1 MKYTDE
7 MVAALKDFADKY
19 ADEIPYEDVE
29 AFTEEFNE
37 RFADANASH
46 RSIAGKLRHM
56 DYDLARKTTAASKY
70 TPEMEETIRQMCAD
84 EDNLPS
90 QEALAEALG
99 VSCQS
104 IGGKLISM
112 GIYGVKKEHKA
123 SSDYER
129 KFTPEDEATI
139 IEMVNAPGDTYI
151 EDIAEKLGK
160 TVNQVR
166 GRLAGM
172 RIKGVL
178 TRDKKANKKAR
189 IYTDELL
196 ASIKED
202 IDAGISLEDIAE
214 KFNLNFVGLR
224 SIAGKKGLIKKVEKA
239 KFWTEEKV
247 AELIE
252 HIENGLT
259 RKAVADAMNTT
270 VAVVGKQ
277 AKKLGL
283 EFAEE

>member
-7 MVAALKDFADKY
+7 MVVVLKDFADKY

-151 EDIAEKLGK
+151 EDIAEK
-160 TVNQVR
+160 
-166 GRLAGM
+166 
-172 RIKGVL
+172 
-178 TRDKKANKKAR
+178 
-189 IYTDELL
+189 
-196 ASIKED
+196 
-202 IDAGISLEDIAE
+202 
-214 KFNLNFVGLR
+214 FNLNFVGLR